1 MAFES
6 LGARVKVAKRGKRG
20 RSWSEVSKMFRRQPH
35 GHFSFAR
42 LRERTDQHINSKGL
56 EMCIITNGHHRVQRD
71 KLEACSAYTLFEN
84 IIVGGEEV
92 LAGRKEKPDRGIFMK
107 ACKYVGCLPSEA
119 IHVGT
124 LWVLIFKEA
133 STQSY

>member
-1 MAFES
+1 M
-6 LGARVKVAKRGKRG
+6 
-20 RSWSEVSKMFRRQPH
+20 
-35 GHFSFAR
+35 
-42 LRERTDQHINSKGL
+42 
-56 EMCIITNGHHRVQRD
+56 QRD

-92 LAGRKEKPDRGIFMK
+92 LAGRKEKPDRGILLK
-107 ACKYVGCLPSEA
+107 RANTLDVCPAKPSTS
-119 IHVGT
+119 GT